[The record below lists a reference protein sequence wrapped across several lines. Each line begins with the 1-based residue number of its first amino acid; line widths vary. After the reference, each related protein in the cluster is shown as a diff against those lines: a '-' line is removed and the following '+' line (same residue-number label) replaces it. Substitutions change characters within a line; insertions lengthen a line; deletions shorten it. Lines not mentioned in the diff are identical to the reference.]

1 MAGNIK
7 GLTIEVG
14 GNTTK
19 LTQALKEPQKETM
32 TLRSKLKDVDS
43 ALRFDTKNV
52 DLLNQKQ
59 RLLAKTID
67 STEHELTLLK
77 QAQMEYEDSG
87 KDIDGAEY
95 VALENKIKITER
107 ALENL
112 RSQQSNFSG
121 ELQAMGVK
129 VGEFGQKTEDLGKKF
144 MPVTAGVAAVG
155 TAATAAWSELGE
167 AYDGIAAGTGA
178 TGDALMD
185 LQKSFDNVYGNF
197 PADSASVGTAIADL
211 NTRFGFTGEQLED
224 CSGQFLK
231 FAQINGKDVS
241 SAIALVSRAM
251 GDAGVESSEYASVL
265 DALTSA
271 SQASGLSVDKLAES
285 ITKYGAPMRALGFEM
300 EDSIAL
306 FAQWEKA
313 GVNTEIAFSGMKK
326 AISNWGKEGKN
337 AKEEFQKTLK
347 AIESAPTIADAT
359 SMAIEAFGSKAG
371 PDLADAIKGGRF
383 SVEEMTKAIEK
394 SGGIVD
400 QTFND
405 MLDPADSITV
415 AMNNLKL
422 AGAELGGAIQSAL
435 APMLEKLAE
444 LCRNLANWFK
454 GLSDSQKEAV
464 VIFAGLAAAIGPVLY
479 VFGGLCKHLESAI
492 KYFGNTT
499 TVGGKLVASL
509 KGFAAA
515 GSISVG
521 AIAGIASAVALVG
534 GAFATLWNSNEEFRN
549 RMVAIWEEIV
559 GKVQAFCQGI
569 TDRINSLGFSFGD
582 ITEVIKAVWTEFC
595 NFLAPVFEGVWEQ
608 ISTIV
613 TYALDTVLGIVSTF
627 TAAFNGDWDGFWQGI
642 QDVWNA
648 CWTYINDTVQNILD
662 TVMAV
667 VSEFL
672 SWFGIEWTPNF
683 EAVNAAWQEIW
694 GSIGNFIDEII
705 NMIEELVAAFIALFN
720 GDWDGFCSHVSEAWN
735 TLWNAVK
742 QFASDIWNAIKSN
755 FQNIW
760 NAIKQQYDNITRTIS
775 QTTTNIWNNI
785 KSFLSN
791 TWNGLKNTCSNVW
804 NSIKNAITSPIQ
816 SAFSTVQNI
825 FSGIYNTIT
834 GKINSARD
842 AVSDAINAIKR
853 FFNFS
858 ISWPHIPMP
867 HPYVYPRGWKLS
879 DLLHGSMPSIGI
891 DWYAKAMNSGMI
903 LDGPTIFGLNSSGQ
917 PMAGGESGPEAI
929 IGVNSLK
936 KLIEGA
942 VEQAA
947 MRKLEQIRRVQEQPV
962 GGSGPE
968 IDYDKLASSLLTA
981 MSGIVIQNTVNIGLR
996 QVLTELLPLIDAGL
1010 EKRKNRR

>member
-7 GLTIEVG
+7 GLTIEIG

-19 LTQALKEPQKETM
+19 LTQALKEPQKET
-32 TLRSKLKDVDS
+32 TSLRSKLKDVDS

-112 RSQQSNFSG
+112 RNQQSNFSAD
-121 ELQAMGVK
+121 LQAMGVK

-155 TAATAAWSELGE
+155 TAATVAWSELDE

-178 TGDALMD
+178 TGDALKD
-185 LQKSFDNVYGNF
+185 LQASFDNVYGNF
-197 PADSASVGTAIADL
+197 PAESADVSAAIADI
-211 NTRFGFTGEQLED
+211 NTRFGLSGKALEEA
-224 CSGQFLK
+224 STKFLQYAK
-231 FAQINGKDVS
+231 VNNVDVS
-241 SAIALVSRAM
+241 GSIENVAKAM
-251 GDAGVESSEYASVL
+251 YDAGTPTEELGTVL
-265 DALTSA
+265 DKLTVA
-271 SQASGLSVDKLAES
+271 SQASGLPVDKLSEALSRNGVNMRELGYNTDETIAILTTFEKQGVDTS
-285 ITKYGAPMRALGFEM
+285 AVLTGMRGAVKNCAREGKDAKTEM
-300 EDSIAL
+300 ANL
-306 FAQWEKA
+306 FKAIQDGSATAADAQELFGAKA
-313 GVNTEIAFSGMKK
+313 GA
-326 AISNWGKEGKN
+326 AIYNYAKEGKLN
-337 AKEEFQKTLK
+337 ITDMMKV
-347 AIESAPTIADAT
+347 IEGSAGGL
-359 SMAIEAFGSKAG
+359 EA
-371 PDLADAIKGGRF
+371 
-383 SVEEMTKAIEK
+383 
-394 SGGIVD
+394 
-400 QTFND
+400 TFNE
-405 MLDPADSITV
+405 MLDPADQMQV
-415 AMNNLKL
+415 AMNNLKI
-422 AGAELGGAIQSAL
+422 AGAELGSAIQSAL

-464 VIFAGLAAAIGPVLY
+464 VIFGGLAAAIGPVLIAI
-479 VFGGLCKHLESAI
+479 GKMSLGLSAMI
-492 KYFGNTT
+492 KYFGNTA

-515 GSISVG
+515 GTISVG

-559 GKVQAFCQGI
+559 GKIQAFCQGI
-569 TDRINSLGFSFGD
+569 TDRINSLGFNFSD
-582 ITEVIKAVWTEFC
+582 ITEVIKAIWTGFC

-608 ISTIV
+608 VENIV
-613 TYALDTVLGIVSTF
+613 AVALDIILGIVSTF
-627 TAAFNGDWDGFWQGI
+627 TAAFTGDWDGFWQGI
-642 QDVWNA
+642 QDVWDA
-648 CWTYINDTVQNILD
+648 CWTYVNETVQNVLD
-662 TVMAV
+662 TIMAV
-667 VSEFL
+667 VAEFL
-672 SWFGIEWTPNF
+672 SWFGVEWTPNF

-694 GSIGNFIDEII
+694 GSIGNFIDEILKA
-705 NMIEELVAAFIALFN
+705 IEELVAAFIDLFN
-720 GDWDGFCSHVSEAWN
+720 GDWNGFCAHVTEAWQ
-735 TLWNAVK
+735 TLWNGVK
-742 QFASDIWNAIKSN
+742 QFGSDIWNAIKSN
-755 FQNIW
+755 FQTVW
-760 NAIKQQYDNITRTIS
+760 NAIKQQYDNVTRTIS
-775 QTTTNIWNNI
+775 QTTSNIWNGI
-785 KSFLSN
+785 KSFLNS

-804 NSIKNAITSPIQ
+804 NGIRNAIANPIQ
-816 SAFSTVQNI
+816 SAYHTVQNI

-834 GKINSARD
+834 GKINAARD
-842 AVSDAINAIKR
+842 AVSSAISAIKN

-891 DWYAKAMNSGMI
+891 DWYAKAMDGGLI
-903 LDGPTIFGLNSSGQ
+903 LDAPTIFGLNSSGQ
-917 PMAGGESGPEAI
+917 PMAGGEAGPEAI

-947 MRKLEQIRRVQEQPV
+947 MRKLEQIRRVQEQPT
-962 GGSGPE
+962 GGQGPA

>member
-1 MAGNIK
+1 MTGNIK
-7 GLTIEVG
+7 GLTIEIG
-14 GNTTK
+14 GSTTK
-19 LTQALKEPQKETM
+19 LTKALKEPQKETM
-32 TLRSKLKDVDS
+32 SLRSKLKDVDN
-43 ALRFDTKNV
+43 ALKFDTKNV

-59 RLLAKTID
+59 RLLTKTID
-67 STEHELTLLK
+67 STENELKLLK
-77 QAQMEYEDSG
+77 QAQQEYKDSG

-112 RSQQSNFSG
+112 QKQQSNFSG
-121 ELQAMGVK
+121 ELQAMGVR

-144 MPVTAGVAAVG
+144 MPVTAAVTAVG
-155 TAATAAWSELGE
+155 TAATVAWSELDE

-178 TGDALMD
+178 TGEALKD
-185 LQKSFDNVYGNF
+185 LQASFDTVYGNF
-197 PADSASVGTAIADL
+197 PAESADVSTAIADI
-211 NTRFGFTGEQLED
+211 NTRFGL
-224 CSGQFLK
+224 SGQALEEASTKFLQYAK
-231 FAQINGKDVS
+231 VNNVDVS
-241 SAIALVSRAM
+241 GSIENVAKAM
-251 GDAGVESSEYASVL
+251 YDAGIPTEELGTVL
-265 DALTSA
+265 DKLTVA
-271 SQASGLSVDKLAES
+271 SQASGLPVDKLSE
-285 ITKYGAPMRALGFEM
+285 AL
-300 EDSIAL
+300 SRN
-306 FAQWEKA
+306 
-313 GVNTEIAFSGMKK
+313 GVNMRELGYNTDETIAILTTFEKQGVDTSTVLTGMKGAVK
-326 AISNWGKEGKN
+326 NCAKEGKD
-337 AKEEFQKTLK
+337 AKVEMANLFE
-347 AIESAPTIADAT
+347 AIQNGSATAADAQ
-359 SMAIEAFGSKAG
+359 ELFGSKAG
-371 PDLADAIKGGRF
+371 AAIYNYAKEGKLNINDMMKVIEGSAGGL
-383 SVEEMTKAIEK
+383 EA
-394 SGGIVD
+394 
-400 QTFND
+400 TFNE
-405 MLDPADSITV
+405 MLDPADQMQI
-415 AMNNLKL
+415 AMNNLKI
-422 AGAELGGAIQSAL
+422 AGAELGSAIQSVL

-454 GLSDSQKEAV
+454 GLSDNQKEAV
-464 VIFAGLAAAIGPVLY
+464 VIFGGLAAAIGPVLIAI
-479 VFGGLCKHLESAI
+479 GQMSLGLSSMI
-492 KYFGNTT
+492 KYFGNVNTM
-499 TVGGKLVASL
+499 GGKLIASL
-509 KGFAAA
+509 KGLATA
-515 GSISVG
+515 GTIS
-521 AIAGIASAVALVG
+521 AGAVAGLVAAVAVVG

-549 RMVAIWEEIV
+549 RMTAIWEEIV
-559 GKVQAFCQGI
+559 GKVQEFCQGI
-569 TDRINSLGFSFGD
+569 TDRINSLGFSFSD

-694 GSIGNFIDEII
+694 GSIGNFIDEIL

-720 GDWDGFCSHVSEAWN
+720 GDWDGFCTHVSEAWT

-742 QFASDIWNAIKSN
+742 QFASDIWNAIKTN
-755 FQNIW
+755 FQTVW
-760 NAIKQQYDNITRTIS
+760 NAIKQQYDNVTRAIS
-775 QTTTNIWNNI
+775 QTTQTIWNGI

-804 NSIKNAITSPIQ
+804 NGIKSAITNPIQ
-816 SAFSTVQNI
+816 SAYSMVQNI
-825 FSGIYNTIT
+825 FSGIYNTIS
-834 GKINSARD
+834 GKINAARD
-842 AVSDAINAIKR
+842 AVSSAINAIKN

-867 HPYVYPRGWKLS
+867 HPYIYPRGWSLG
-879 DLLHGSMPSIGI
+879 DLLKGSMPSIGI
-891 DWYAKAMNSGMI
+891 DWYAKAMNNGMI

-917 PMAGGESGPEAI
+917 PMAGGEAGPEAI

-947 MRKLEQIRRVQEQPV
+947 MRKLEQIRRVQEQPT

-996 QVLTELLPLIDAGL
+996 QVLSELLPLIDAGL

>member
-32 TLRSKLKDVDS
+32 SLRSKLKDVDS

-107 ALENL
+107 TLENL
-112 RSQQSNFSG
+112 RNQQSNFSS

-155 TAATAAWSELGE
+155 TAATVAWSELDE

-178 TGDALMD
+178 TGDALKD
-185 LQKSFDNVYGNF
+185 LQASFDNVYGNF
-197 PADSASVGTAIADL
+197 PAESADVSTAIADI
-211 NTRFGFTGEQLED
+211 NTRFGLSGKALEEA
-224 CSGQFLK
+224 STKFLQYAK
-231 FAQINGKDVS
+231 VNNTDVS
-241 SAIALVSRAM
+241 GSIENVAKAM
-251 GDAGVESSEYASVL
+251 YDAGIPTEELGTVL
-265 DALTSA
+265 DKLTVA
-271 SQASGLSVDKLAES
+271 SQASGLPVDRLSE
-285 ITKYGAPMRALGFEM
+285 AL
-300 EDSIAL
+300 S
-306 FAQWEKA
+306 KN
-313 GVNTEIAFSGMKK
+313 GVNMRELGYNTDETIAILTTFEKQGVDTSAVLTGMRGAVKNC
-326 AISNWGKEGKN
+326 AKEGKDAKTEMAN
-337 AKEEFQKTLK
+337 LFKAIQDGSATAADAQELFGAKAGAAIYNYAKEGKLNITDMMKVVEG
-347 AIESAPTIADAT
+347 SAGGL
-359 SMAIEAFGSKAG
+359 EA
-371 PDLADAIKGGRF
+371 
-383 SVEEMTKAIEK
+383 
-394 SGGIVD
+394 
-400 QTFND
+400 TFNE
-405 MLDPADSITV
+405 MLDPADQMQV
-415 AMNNLKL
+415 AMNNLKI
-422 AGAELGGAIQSAL
+422 AGAELGSAIQSAL

-454 GLSDSQKEAV
+454 GLSDNQKEAV
-464 VIFAGLAAAIGPVLY
+464 VIFGGLAAAIGPVLIAI
-479 VFGGLCKHLESAI
+479 GQMSLGLSSMI
-492 KYFGNTT
+492 KYFGNVNTM
-499 TVGGKLVASL
+499 GGKLIASL
-509 KGFAAA
+509 KGLAAA
-515 GSISVG
+515 GTISAG
-521 AIAGIASAVALVG
+521 AVAGIVAAVAVVG

-549 RMVAIWEEIV
+549 RMTAIWEEIV
-559 GKVQAFCQGI
+559 GKVQEFCQGI
-569 TDRINSLGFSFGD
+569 TDRINSLGFSFSD

-608 ISTIV
+608 IGTIV

-694 GSIGNFIDEII
+694 GSIGNFIDEILKA
-705 NMIEELVAAFIALFN
+705 IEELVAAFIDLFN
-720 GDWDGFCSHVSEAWN
+720 GDWNGFCSHVSEAWQ
-735 TLWNAVK
+735 TLWNGVK

-755 FQNIW
+755 FQTVW
-760 NAIKQQYDNITRTIS
+760 NAIKQQYDNVTRAIQ
-775 QTTTNIWNNI
+775 QTTSNIWNGI
-785 KSFLSN
+785 KSFLGQ

-804 NSIKNAITSPIQ
+804 NGIRNAIASPIQ
-816 SAFSTVQNI
+816 SAYHTVQNI
-825 FSGIYNTIT
+825 FSGIHNTIS
-834 GKINSARD
+834 GKINAARD
-842 AVSDAINAIKR
+842 AVSDAINAIKN

-891 DWYAKAMNSGMI
+891 DWYAKAMNNGMI
-903 LDGPTIFGLNSSGQ
+903 LDAPTIFGLNSSGQ

-936 KLIEGA
+936 KIIEGA

-947 MRKLEQIRRVQEQPV
+947 MRKLEQIRRVQEKPA
-962 GGSGPE
+962 GGQGTD

-1010 EKRKNRR
+1010 EKRKKRR

>member
-7 GLTIEVG
+7 GLTIEIG
-14 GNTTK
+14 GSTTK
-19 LTQALKEPQKETM
+19 LTKALKEPQKETM
-32 TLRSKLKDVDS
+32 SLRSKLKDVDN
-43 ALRFDTKNV
+43 ALKFDTKNV

-59 RLLAKTID
+59 RLLTKTID
-67 STEHELTLLK
+67 STENELKLLR
-77 QAQMEYEDSG
+77 QAQQEYKDSG

-95 VALENKIKITER
+95 LALENKIKITER

-112 RSQQSNFSG
+112 QKQQSNFSG
-121 ELQAMGVK
+121 EFQAMGVR

-155 TAATAAWSELGE
+155 TAATVAWSELDE

-178 TGDALMD
+178 TGEALKD
-185 LQKSFDNVYGNF
+185 LQASFDNVYGNF
-197 PADSASVGTAIADL
+197 PAESADVSTAIADI
-211 NTRFGFTGEQLED
+211 NTRFGLSGKALEEA
-224 CSGQFLK
+224 STKFLQYAK
-231 FAQINGKDVS
+231 VNNVDVS
-241 SAIALVSRAM
+241 GSIENVAKAM
-251 GDAGVESSEYASVL
+251 YDAGVPTEELGTVL
-265 DALTSA
+265 DKLTVA
-271 SQASGLSVDKLAES
+271 SQASGLPVDRLSE
-285 ITKYGAPMRALGFEM
+285 AL
-300 EDSIAL
+300 S
-306 FAQWEKA
+306 KN
-313 GVNTEIAFSGMKK
+313 GVNMRELGYSTDETIAILTTFEKQGVDTSTVLTGMRSAVKNCAKEGTDAKTEMANLFK
-326 AISNWGKEGKN
+326 AIQDG
-337 AKEEFQKTLK
+337 
-347 AIESAPTIADAT
+347 SATAADAQ
-359 SMAIEAFGSKAG
+359 ELFGSKAG
-371 PDLADAIKGGRF
+371 AAIYNYAKEGKLNIEDMMKVVAGSAGGL
-383 SVEEMTKAIEK
+383 EA
-394 SGGIVD
+394 
-400 QTFND
+400 TFNE
-405 MLDPADSITV
+405 MLDPADQMQV
-415 AMNNLKL
+415 AMNNLKI
-422 AGAELGGAIQSAL
+422 AGAELGSAMQSAV

-444 LCRNLANWFK
+444 LCRRLATWFK
-454 GLSDSQKEAV
+454 GLSDTQKEAIV
-464 VIFAGLAAAIGPVLY
+464 VLGGLAAAVGPVLIAI
-479 VFGGLCKHLESAI
+479 GKMSQGLAVVT
-492 KYFGNTT
+492 KYFGDTT
-499 TVGGKLVASL
+499 TMGGKLIASL
-509 KGFAAA
+509 KGFAAP
-515 GSISVG
+515 GTISIG
-521 AIAGIASAVALVG
+521 TIAGIAAAVAAVG

-549 RMVAIWEEIV
+549 RMTAIWEEIV
-559 GKVQAFCQGI
+559 GKVQEFCQGI
-569 TDRINSLGFSFGD
+569 TDRINSLGFSFSD

-627 TAAFNGDWDGFWQGI
+627 TAAFNGDWDGFWKGI
-642 QDVWNA
+642 QIVWNA

-694 GSIGNFIDEII
+694 GSIGNFIDEILKT
-705 NMIEELVAAFIALFN
+705 IEELVAAFVALFN
-720 GDWDGFCSHVSEAWN
+720 GDWDGFCTHVNEAWN
-735 TLWNAVK
+735 SLWNAVQ

-760 NAIKQQYDNITRTIS
+760 NAIKQQYDNVTRAIN
-775 QTTTNIWNNI
+775 QTTQNIWNGI

-804 NSIKNAITSPIQ
+804 NGIRNAITSPIQ

-825 FSGIYNTIT
+825 FSGIYNTIS

-842 AVSDAINAIKR
+842 AVSNAINAIKN

-867 HPYVYPRGWKLS
+867 HPYIYPRGWSLG
-879 DLLHGSMPSIGI
+879 DLLKGSMPSIGI
-891 DWYAKAMNSGMI
+891 DWYAKAMNNGMI

-917 PMAGGESGPEAI
+917 PMAGGEVGPEAI

-936 KLIEGA
+936 KLIDGA
-942 VEQAA
+942 VEQSA
-947 MRKLEQIRRVQEQPV
+947 MRKLEQIRRVQEHPA
-962 GGSGPE
+962 SGLVPE